1 MKRSIIIELN
11 GDIPPKGE
19 GVTVEAYGRG
29 GVSERDMHAAVFCL
43 IREIAGATGESKME
57 AMDRIVKEMA
67 GYTVSILED

>member
-29 GVSERDMHAAVFCL
+29 GVSERDMYAAVFCL
-43 IREIAGATGESKME
+43 IREIADATGESKME

>member
-11 GDIPPKGE
+11 GDVPPKGE

-43 IREIAGATGESKME
+43 IREIADATGESKME
-57 AMDRIVKEMA
+57 AIA
-67 GYTVSILED
+67 GYHGSYDGFLRGEDG